1 MLMLLMFLIPLLA
14 VGVIVAFLLAEE
26 YDTTTPRAQLQTLA
40 LIASVALAALMFV
53 VLRGRGLHQTSA
65 LFIGIP
71 TLLATAT
78 VFLPTRSAIGVACK
92 AVTLGLLISM
102 MFLGEGML
110 CVVMAAPLFYLV
122 AIVVGY
128 LADLGRRADRDPRG
142 RMFIALLAIAP
153 MSLEGVTPA
162 LSFNRDVTVTA
173 TRIVD
178 APADAIAAAVSATPR
193 FDRPLPRLLE
203 FGFPRPVAV
212 AVHDGTVRIE
222 MRGGETK
229 LNGMEPRVGTLVLEP
244 DGRGDGFAAWRA
256 VADDSHMRHFL
267 TWQSSRVTWQAI
279 DAGRTRVTFA
289 ITYQRDLDPAWYF
302 GPIERF
308 VVQRAADYLITAV
321 ATP

>member
-1 MLMLLMFLIPLLA
+1 MMMMLI
-14 VGVIVAFLLAEE
+14 FLLPMLAIGLVTGYLLSEE
-26 YDTTTPRAQLQTLA
+26 DDTTTPREQLQA
-40 LIASVALAALMFV
+40 LVLIGVLALAAVIFV
-53 VLRGRGLHQTSA
+53 LLRGRGLHQSSA

-71 TLLATAT
+71 TLLASAA

-110 CVVMAAPLFYLV
+110 CVVMSAPLFYLV

-128 LADLGRRADRDPRG
+128 IADLGRRDHRDPRG
-142 RMFIALLAIAP
+142 RTFLAILAIAP

-162 LSFNRDVTVTA
+162 LSFDRDVTVTA

-178 APADAIAAAVSATPR
+178 APAEQIAAAVQSTPR
-193 FDRPLPRLLE
+193 FDRALPRLLQI
-203 FGFPRPVAV
+203 GFPRPVAV

-222 MRGGETK
+222 MRGGEMR
-229 LNGMEPRVGTLVLEP
+229 LNGMEPRVGTLVLAP

-256 VADDSHMRHFL
+256 VSDDSHMRHFL
-267 TWQSSRVTWQAI
+267 TWQSSRVAWEAV

-302 GPIERF
+302 GPLER
-308 VVQRAADYLITAV
+308 VVAQRAADYLITAV

>member
-1 MLMLLMFLIPLLA
+1 MLTLMAILIGSLVLLLVLLLFGHEEVIEQRHARIGVLGLIVVVA
-14 VGVIVAFLLAEE
+14 VAVLGYQAMAGTGL
-26 YDTTTPRAQLQTLA
+26 RQTA
-40 LIASVALAALMFV
+40 
-53 VLRGRGLHQTSA
+53 A

-71 TLLATAT
+71 ALLASAAAF
-78 VFLPTRSAIGVACK
+78 VPTQSAIGIASK
-92 AVTLGLLISM
+92 AVTIGLLISM

-110 CVVMAAPLFYLV
+110 CILMTAPLFYAV
-122 AIVVGY
+122 AIGVGY
-128 LADLGRRADRDPRG
+128 IADTSTRDPRG
-142 RMFIALLAIAP
+142 RTFLALLVIAP

-178 APADAIAAAVSATPR
+178 APADLIAAAVSATPR

-229 LNGMEPRVGTLVLEP
+229 LNGMEPRVGTLVLAP

-256 VADDSHMRHFL
+256 VSDDSHMRHFL
-267 TWQSSRVTWQAI
+267 TWQSSRVTWEAI